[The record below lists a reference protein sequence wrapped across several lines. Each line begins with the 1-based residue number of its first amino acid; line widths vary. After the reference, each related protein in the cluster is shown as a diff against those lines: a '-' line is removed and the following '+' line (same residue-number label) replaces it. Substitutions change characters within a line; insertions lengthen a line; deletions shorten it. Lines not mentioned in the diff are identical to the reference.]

1 LGRVPSAYSR
11 RMSAGPSTTPH
22 VRERAEVVEERFALP
37 AILAAVASI
46 PAMFLTMLEGNA
58 ALVGSALNYASLAVL
73 TAETV
78 VLLVLAGD
86 RLQWLRRH
94 ALIVGVAVVSV
105 PAVIFAIG
113 PVQVLRLVRFVG
125 ALRVIRVRRILKA
138 GSVLRRRA
146 GWTDWCLRVL
156 TVVVSLASAG
166 FVALVLADP
175 TSQSRR
181 VVDGTLERFGVS
193 SVVLAAAILAGAT
206 YVVFRARGG
215 PGDTPAPE
223 EADGDR

>member
-1 LGRVPSAYSR
+1 
-11 RMSAGPSTTPH
+11 
-22 VRERAEVVEERFALP
+22 
-37 AILAAVASI
+37 
-46 PAMFLTMLEGNA
+46 
-58 ALVGSALNYASLAVL
+58 VL

-146 GWTDWCLRVL
+146 GWTDWRLRVL

-193 SVVLAAAILAGAT
+193 SVVLASAILAGAT

-215 PGDTPAPE
+215 AGDAPAPE
-223 EADGDR
+223 EAEGDR